1 MKETKY
7 FVKMNGVEILSLL
20 SETTETFQH
29 QDNVNSFYE
38 ISKSYFDTILS
49 YSFSSYRDFMVF
61 KIDELAGIVR
71 SKYITTT
78 PGQGET
84 YLLKLME
91 AKIMTDHAFVY
102 NNLPLEF
109 PLLHN
114 EMLVYGKTL
123 EETVQDII
131 TVKMNWSYL
140 AAAIEKI
147 RLLSKNQVLL
157 ANTKGEC
164 DAIFASASFDFQA
177 Y

>member
-7 FVKMNGVEILSLL
+7 FIKMNGVEILSLL
-20 SETTETFQH
+20 SETTEIFQL

-38 ISKSYFDTILS
+38 ISKEYYDNILS
-49 YSFSSYRDFMVF
+49 YSFSSYRDFMIF
-61 KIDELAGIVR
+61 KIDEKAGQVR

-102 NNLPLEF
+102 NNLPLEY

-114 EMLVYGKTL
+114 EMLIYGKTL
-123 EETVQDII
+123 EETVASII
-131 TVKMNWSYL
+131 QVKMNWSYL

-147 RLLSKNQVLL
+147 RLNSKNQILVS
-157 ANTKGEC
+157 NSKSDC
-164 DAIFASASFDFQA
+164 DTIFSSACFDFQA